1 MPRQWTLGFHYR
13 RKYSE
18 KAVLTYQFD
27 YYRAAEFGVH
37 NYTFLYGMR
46 LWKMS
51 IGCYNIRLDHYD
63 DMTLF
68 STELTLEL

>member
-27 YYRAAEFGVH
+27 YYRAGSSESTTTHFCIECV
-37 NYTFLYGMR
+37 YGK
-46 LWKMS
+46 WVS
-51 IGCYNIRLDHYD
+51 DATI
-63 DMTLF
+63 F
-68 STELTLEL
+68 VLTIMAT